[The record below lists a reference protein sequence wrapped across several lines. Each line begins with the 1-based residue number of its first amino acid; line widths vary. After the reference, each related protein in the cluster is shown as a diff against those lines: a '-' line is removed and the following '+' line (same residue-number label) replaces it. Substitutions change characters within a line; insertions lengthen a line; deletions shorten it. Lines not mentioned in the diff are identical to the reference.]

1 MKQKFILS
9 LVTST
14 ILVSM
19 GNLPA
24 QAEWEYTQWGMSVE
38 EVVEAAEGA
47 VIPVN
52 PDEQFFFEDDDSQ
65 QTLLKSQWSK
75 DGYSFDVFFNFNNDD
90 SELSEIIF
98 KSTGNNED
106 LGLAMIEEFGLPS
119 RAEGGLSRQDSDIR
133 GFKLLN
139 RDNFAVPESD
149 NIDRNQPQRSDED
162 IAVLLE
168 WITPENFIQ
177 MNRQG
182 TDGVIIRLQPAI
194 SE

>member
-14 ILVSM
+14 ILLSI

-24 QAEWEYTQWGMSVE
+24 KAEWEYTQWGMSVD
-38 EVVEAAEGA
+38 EVVEASEGTT
-47 VIPVN
+47 IPVN
-52 PDEQFFFEDDDSQ
+52 PDEQFFFEDDTQ
-65 QTLLKSQWSK
+65 QTLLKTQWST
-75 DGYSFDVFFNFNNDD
+75 DGYSFDVFFNFSASD
-90 SELSEIIF
+90 SKLSEIVF

-119 RAEGGLSRQDSDIR
+119 RAQGGLSRKDSDIR
-133 GFKLLN
+133 GFRLYS
-139 RDNFAVPESD
+139 RDNFAVPDSD
-149 NIDRNQPQRSDED
+149 NIKRNQPQRSDED

-177 MNRQG
+177 MSRQG
-182 TDGVIIRLQPAI
+182 TDDVIIRLNPV
-194 SE
+194 SEE

>member
-1 MKQKFILS
+1 MKQKFFLP

-19 GNLPA
+19 GSLPA

-38 EVVEAAEGA
+38 EVVEAADGA

-75 DGYSFDVFFNFNNDD
+75 DGYSFDVFFNFNISD

-149 NIDRNQPQRSDED
+149 NIERNEPQRSDED

-182 TDGVIIRLQPAI
+182 TDGVIIRLQPAT